1 MDKSVV
7 DHARRLEN
15 MESQVLWSRK
25 VTAQSGRQY
34 PLTQESFAMKI
45 RPYKPPISPTAK
57 PFRAVRRLQRNP
69 TYMPIKIGPVINTAV
84 IVGISATATMSG
96 FIFGFLMY
104 IAGL

>member
-1 MDKSVV
+1 
-7 DHARRLEN
+7 
-15 MESQVLWSRK
+15 
-25 VTAQSGRQY
+25 
-34 PLTQESFAMKI
+34 MKI

-84 IVGISATATMSG
+84 IVSNISHSNMSG